1 MIVNGPRWWLDPT
14 QAVAPVTV
22 LDRRDIERG
31 GKDSIGKVL
40 QSLPMTTGSPLNTNV
55 NAPGSEPRGGGWAA
69 GDGSVRI
76 RLHDLPTVVLLNGRR
91 LPNSGLGAD
100 ASVDLNALPTVF
112 HRALEV
118 LASGASAAYG
128 ADAVGGVVNIV
139 TRQTDPGLELSGTRT
154 ITEHGDGEVV
164 TGQAAI
170 GFDLLGGTWSLGFD
184 YVEQDGVT
192 MDRRSHSASPLTIVD
207 GDGTMAPAGRDGAL
221 PDGTF
226 EVPAGN
232 ALGLAPGV
240 YTRVAGATGQT
251 AADYRPFVRPTDGFN
266 PAPFHYLQTPSERTS
281 LWLLGSNQLSE
292 SINFFME
299 AVVHQRESAQQ
310 ASPNHAL
317 HWIPADNYYN
327 PFGVEVPTV
336 ARRFVEAG
344 NRVVSEDVDLWRA
357 LIGFEGAVARWRWEL
372 ALGHAKSEATSVE
385 KGFLGLSRLVSAL
398 GPSGR
403 DDSGRIVCG
412 SADPATGRVPAARII
427 AGCVPLNFF
436 GGAGSITEA
445 QLDYLSPRPLINT
458 GTNEQRIAELALSGP
473 GRADPRRGPAVGA
486 GRELPAGSGQS
497 GRGSAA
503 R

>member
-31 GKDSIGKVL
+31 GTDSIGNVL

-76 RLHDLPTVVLLNGRR
+76 LLHDLPTVVLLNGRR

-100 ASVDLNALPTVF
+100 ASVDLNTLPLSFIEHV
-112 HRALEV
+112 EV

-139 TRQTDPGLELSGTRT
+139 TRQTIPGLELSGTRT
-154 ITEHGDGEVV
+154 ITEHGDGEIV

-170 GFDLLGGTWSLGFD
+170 GFDLLGGAWSLGVD

-192 MDRRSHSASPLTIVD
+192 MDRRSHSALPLTIVD
-207 GDGTMAPAGRDGAL
+207 GDGTVAPAGRDVAV
-221 PDGTF
+221 PDGIF

-266 PAPFHYLQTPSERTS
+266 PAPFNYSQTPNERTS
-281 LWLLGSNQLSE
+281 LWLLGSRPLSE
-292 SINFFME
+292 STNFFLE
-299 AVVHQRESAQQ
+299 AFVHQRESAQQ
-310 ASPNHAL
+310 AAPTYRSSPLRPGGRVTGHSGRQLLQPIRGRRPSCGAPL
-317 HWIPADNYYN
+317 CRGRQPR
-327 PFGVEVPTV
+327 GQRGRRSV
-336 ARRFVEAG
+336 ACAHRVRRRRRSLAMG
-344 NRVVSEDVDLWRA
+344 ARA
-357 LIGFEGAVARWRWEL
+357 RN
-372 ALGHAKSEATSVE
+372 AKSEATSVE
-385 KGFLGLSRLVSAL
+385 KGFLALSRLVSAL

-412 SADPATGRVPAARII
+412 SPDPATGRVPAAQHHCWLC
-427 AGCVPLNFF
+427 A
-436 GGAGSITEA
+436 A
-445 QLDYLSPRPLINT
+445 QSF
-458 GTNEQRIAELALSGP
+458 
-473 GRADPRRGPAVGA
+473 RRGRQHHTGAVG
-486 GRELPAGSGQS
+486 PT
-497 GRGSAA
+497 
-503 R
+503 